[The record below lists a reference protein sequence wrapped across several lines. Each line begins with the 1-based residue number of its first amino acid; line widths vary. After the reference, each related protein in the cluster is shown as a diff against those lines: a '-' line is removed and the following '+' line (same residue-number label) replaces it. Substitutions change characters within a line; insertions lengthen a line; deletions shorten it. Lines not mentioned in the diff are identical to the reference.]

1 MLTCVNPD
9 VTFKR
14 KNGLRTK
21 GVAVALRYL
30 EGLMLKY
37 GLCVPSSDSI
47 RRDLN
52 LDIGET
58 RKVKQVFNRHADDE
72 RITRASSGVE
82 VEFKSCVVV
91 KRGAFSEQSWQ
102 LFSKGKNFL

>member
-47 RRDLN
+47 RREILN

-58 RKVKQVFNRHADDE
+58 RKVMIWKVKLRKFKLTMFRLAAKRLRTFSAAKQ
-72 RITRASSGVE
+72 IPSY
-82 VEFKSCVVV
+82 
-91 KRGAFSEQSWQ
+91 
-102 LFSKGKNFL
+102 